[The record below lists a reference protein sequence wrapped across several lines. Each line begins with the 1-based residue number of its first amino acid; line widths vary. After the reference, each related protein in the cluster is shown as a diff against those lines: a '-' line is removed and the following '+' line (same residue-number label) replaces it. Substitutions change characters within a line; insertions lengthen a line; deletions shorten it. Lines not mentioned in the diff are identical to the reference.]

1 MSIPVPQKPNSTS
14 LFVGRK
20 DALDKFRKISIHSA
34 DSESRSTNVSWSS
47 RTTSLHNLL
56 YSSILSETSTLRR
69 FSTPIPITGV
79 SSGQLG
85 FDRTSLH
92 YDSEQIFTTRIESV
106 ARRTSYYPTSSSH
119 FHHINIPPVDHQ
131 RSRTQWGLCDPPKTF
146 LTPSIFRCAPT
157 SPPMNSIRFLTW
169 KIKSGR
175 LVPIGSATVD
185 S

>member
-1 MSIPVPQKPNSTS
+1 MYISYLIFQSNILPANTKESQMSIPVPQKPNSTS

-47 RTTSLHNLL
+47 RTISLHNLL
-56 YSSILSETSTLRR
+56 YSSIFSETSTLRR
-69 FSTPIPITGV
+69 FSTPTPITGV

-85 FDRTSLH
+85 FDRTSL
-92 YDSEQIFTTRIESV
+92 
-106 ARRTSYYPTSSSH
+106 
-119 FHHINIPPVDHQ
+119 
-131 RSRTQWGLCDPPKTF
+131 DPPKTF

-169 KIKSGR
+169 KIKAG
-175 LVPIGSATVD
+175 GSCLLAALQ
-185 S
+185 SIPRHLCLQ